1 MKRYAY
7 SRWDGTQEPFR
18 LSEEDIMD
26 RFVQHL
32 MDTGEIRISLAKLL
46 REGFQTG
53 EGIQVKGLNQLRRE
67 LEEIRKQWFETYH
80 LDPAHQE
87 LKERLQRIVDE
98 ELREVSRHYQREYQR
113 LAGKGESARAELE
126 KIFNDETVRE
136 IFLKNLPAPVS
147 KAIEELGNYD
157 FLSETAR
164 REYEELRDL
173 LEDIKRFEQMM
184 QNYGG
189 RFQGKIE
196 PKLERALEIAREL
209 ERLEN
214 LLDALEKGDMQRV
227 NMGDLKEFLGVQGFV
242 SMGALKQV
250 VEKLMDAGYLSTEGG
265 SLDLTPRGIRK
276 VGERALKDIYLGLK
290 EDLIGGH
297 QANKGGQSEL
307 RPEQVKPYQF
317 GDPLMLDVVGTIK
330 NAILRNPGARPV
342 RLHPKDLLV
351 YDMEER
357 PRSSTALL
365 LDMSLSMTFGDK
377 FSAMKKVA
385 IALDHLIRS
394 RFPRD
399 NLYLV
404 GFYSTARELKTTDL
418 PTLNPLLSR
427 PFTNMQDALRL
438 ASRLL
443 DRDPGSNRQI
453 ILITDGQPTAFH
465 KDGMLHFEWPF
476 WGISPEA
483 IHETLKDVKACTRKG
498 IRINVFMLDDDPVLK
513 TFVDEVT
520 RINKG
525 RAFYSQPDQLGR
537 YLLVDYIEGKKKV
550 I

>member
-1 MKRYAY
+1 MRRYRY

-32 MDTGEIRISLAKLL
+32 MDTGEIKMSLAKLL
-46 REGFQTG
+46 RDGFQTG
-53 EGIQVKGLNQLRRE
+53 EGVRIKGLNQLRRE
-67 LEEIRKQWFETYH
+67 LEEIRKQWFETYNM
-80 LDPAHQE
+80 DPAAQE
-87 LKERLQRIVDE
+87 LKERLEKIVRE
-98 ELREVSRHYQREYQR
+98 ELNEVSRYFQREYQR
-113 LAGKGESARAELE
+113 LAGKGEQAREELE
-126 KIFNDETVRE
+126 TLFNDETARE
-136 IFLKNLPAPVS
+136 LFLKNLPSPVS
-147 KAIEELGNYD
+147 RAIGELENYD

-164 REYEELRDL
+164 REYDELREM
-173 LEDIKRFEQMM
+173 LEDIKRFEEMM
-184 QNYGG
+184 RNNGDM
-189 RFQGKIE
+189 FQGKIE
-196 PKLERALEIAREL
+196 PKLERALEIARDL

-214 LLDALEKGDMQRV
+214 LLDALTKGDMQRV
-227 NMGDLKEFLGVQGFV
+227 NMDDLKEFLGVQGFV
-242 SMGALKQV
+242 SLGALKQV
-250 VEKLMDAGYLSTEGG
+250 VEKLVDAGYLSTEGG
-265 SLDLTPRGIRK
+265 GLDLTPRGIRK
-276 VGERALKDIYLGLK
+276 VGERALRDIYLGLK

-297 QANKGGQSEL
+297 QANKGGQGEL
-307 RPEQVKPYQF
+307 RPEQAKPYQF

-330 NAILRNPGARPV
+330 NAILRDPGKKPV
-342 RLHPKDLLV
+342 RLHPDDLLV

-385 IALDHLIRS
+385 IALDHLIRT

-438 ASRLL
+438 AGRLL
-443 DRDPGSNRQI
+443 DRDPGSNRQV
-453 ILITDGQPTAFH
+453 ILITDGQPTAFY
-465 KDGMLHFEWPF
+465 KNGVLHFEWPF

-483 IHETLKDVKACTRKG
+483 IYETLKDVKACTRKG
-498 IRINVFMLDDDPVLK
+498 IRINVFMLDDDPLLK

-525 RAFYSQPDQLGR
+525 RAFYSRPDQLGR